1 MISLRIQHRTTYR
14 YRSPV
19 AFGAHRLMLR
29 PRENRELRLTAFELT
44 TTPQASVRWAHD
56 VWGNAVA
63 SANFQAMSDTVA
75 IESLARIELDAV
87 AWPVFDIAASAIVYR
102 SAIPTT
108 DGPTSGR

>member
-1 MISLRIQHRTTYR
+1 
-14 YRSPV
+14 
-19 AFGAHRLMLR
+19 
-29 PRENRELRLTAFELT
+29 
-44 TTPQASVRWAHD
+44 
-56 VWGNAVA
+56 
-63 SANFQAMSDTVA
+63 VA